1 MPEIQSLG
9 CRKQRK
15 EKTVIRLQVFIFSVL
30 LLVAVQHMC
39 IADLKKGF
47 DLWEFVIY
55 FSLFPI
61 AGCLVMV

>member
-15 EKTVIRLQVFIFSVL
+15 EKTVIRLQAFIFSVL

-47 DLWEFVIY
+47 DL
-55 FSLFPI
+55 
-61 AGCLVMV
+61 